1 MNIPEKFKYTNDHEY
16 INLADTFGFVGITD
30 YAQSELGDI
39 IYVDITVSAGD
50 EVKQGDVL
58 GSIEAVKTV
67 SELKSP
73 VSGKVTEINSKIND
87 NPSVVNEDPYNEGW
101 MVKIEPSNMDEFNN
115 LLDKVKYSELVGN
128 N

>member
-16 INLADTFGFVGITD
+16 INLVDTVGIVGITD

-39 IYVDITVSAGD
+39 IYMDITVSAGD

-67 SELKSP
+67 SELRSP
-73 VSGKVTEINSKIND
+73 VSGKVVEINEEINS
-87 NPSVVNEDPYNEGW
+87 NPSVVNEEPYAGGW
-101 MVKIEPSNMDEFNN
+101 MIKIEPSNMDEYNN
-115 LLDKVKYSELVGN
+115 LLDSVKYSELVGN
-128 N
+128 

>member
-1 MNIPEKFKYTNDHEY
+1 MKIPEKFKYTNDHEY
-16 INLADTFGFVGITD
+16 INFADTFGFIGISD
-30 YAQSELGDI
+30 FAQSELGDI
-39 IYVDITVSAGD
+39 IYVDITVSVGD

-73 VSGKVTEINSKIND
+73 VSGKITEINTKIND

-115 LLDKVKYSELVGN
+115 LLDNVKYSELVGN

>member
-1 MNIPEKFKYTNDHEY
+1 MNIPEKFKYTSDHEY
-16 INLADTFGFVGITD
+16 INLSDTYGCVGITD

-39 IYVDITVSAGD
+39 IYMDITVSVGD

-73 VSGKVTEINSKIND
+73 VSGKIIEINTKIND

-101 MVKIEPSNMDEFNN
+101 MVKIQPSNMDEYNN
-115 LLDKVKYSELVGN
+115 LLDNVKYSELVGN

>member
-16 INLADTFGFVGITD
+16 INLVDTVGIVGITD

-39 IYVDITVSAGD
+39 IYMDITVSVGD

-67 SELKSP
+67 SELRSP
-73 VSGKVTEINSKIND
+73 VSGKVVEINGEINS
-87 NPSVVNEDPYNEGW
+87 NPSVVNEEPYAGGW
-101 MVKIEPSNMDEFNN
+101 MIKIEPSNMDEYNN
-115 LLDKVKYSELVGN
+115 LLDSVKYSELVGN
-128 N
+128 